1 MTLDDCFGTGDPAD
15 SLTPVLA
22 HPQTG
27 EVLTLTDLATDPL
40 LELQAEVVGLLDR
53 ARDARRQVEDEME
66 RRRRAQ
72 GGSAKQV
79 RGDTL
84 SATKSVTRKWSE
96 PGAIS
101 ALQYLAEKGVVPVAE
116 ADALV
121 PERTV
126 RKPDGRGLNA
136 LVTRLIDNGHVEDAQ
151 VLLEARSEFAKWSVE
166 EA

>member
-40 LELQAEVVGLLDR
+40 LELQAEIVGLLDR
-53 ARDARRQVEDEME
+53 ARDAKRQVEDEME
-66 RRRRAQ
+66 RRRRLV
-72 GGSAKQV
+72 GGSAKHV

-84 SATKSVTRKWSE
+84 SATRTVTRKWSE
-96 PGAIS
+96 AGTVS
-101 ALQYLAEKGVVPVAE
+101 ALQYLTETGVVPVDE

-121 PERTV
+121 PERTI

>member
-1 MTLDDCFGTGDPAD
+1 MIPFGPGDPAD
-15 SLTPVLA
+15 DLTPVLA

-27 EVLTLTDLATDPL
+27 EALRLTDLATDPL
-40 LELQAEVVGLLDR
+40 LELQAEIVALLDR
-53 ARDARRQVEDEME
+53 ARDAKRQVEDEIE
-66 RRRRAQ
+66 RRRRLV

-96 PGAIS
+96 VGTVS
-101 ALQYLAEKGVVPVAE
+101 ALQYLTERGVVPVDE

-121 PERTV
+121 PERAV

-151 VLLEARSEFAKWSVE
+151 VLLEARSDFAKWSVE